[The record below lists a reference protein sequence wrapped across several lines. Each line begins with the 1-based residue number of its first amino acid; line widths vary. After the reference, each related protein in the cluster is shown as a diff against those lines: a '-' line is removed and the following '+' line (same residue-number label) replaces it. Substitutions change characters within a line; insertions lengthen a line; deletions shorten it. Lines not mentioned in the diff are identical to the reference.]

1 MAETTVLVVDDEESV
16 ATTIQEILKLDGH
29 TVTAVTSG
37 TEALR
42 LLGERQFDVVLTDLR
57 LADIDGVDVLKEVQR
72 TAPDTAAIMLTG
84 YASLESAVAAL
95 RSGAYDYLMKPS
107 DVEELRATVNRAIE
121 RRELRRRLVELEETD
136 RVKTQFL
143 SMASHEL
150 RTPLT
155 AVSGF
160 IQVARRRIIRAA
172 DRDDPAIDWKQEA
185 TRAAETLELA
195 QRQSRRLGR
204 LVDELLDVSRLQLG
218 RVELHPT
225 DLDLVAAM
233 RELIE
238 RMRLLTTTHTLEFET
253 DVESAPAVADRDR
266 IDQVFENL
274 IGNAMKYS
282 PAGGTVHVTLATQG
296 EEAEVTI
303 TDQGIGISPDEL
315 DRIFNLFYRSPDPR
329 AGHVGGL
336 GLGLYISREII
347 TRHGG
352 RLWAESD
359 ETGSTFHATMP
370 LRETATP
377 ETAAAASITGRGE
390 MPAITGR
397 GEASTG

>member
-16 ATTIQEILKLDGH
+16 ATTIKEILKLDGH

-57 LADIDGVDVLKEVQR
+57 LADIDGVDVLREVQR

-84 YASLESAVAAL
+84 YASLESAIAAL

-121 RRELRRRLVELEETD
+121 RRELRRRLLELEEID
-136 RVKTQFL
+136 RLKTQFL

-160 IQVARRRIIRAA
+160 IQVARRRITRAA
-172 DRDDPAIDWKQEA
+172 EHDDNGIDWKQEA

-204 LVDELLDVSRLQLG
+204 LIDELLDVSRLQLG

-225 DLDLVAAM
+225 EFDLVAATN
-233 RELIE
+233 ELIE
-238 RMRLLTTTHTLEFET
+238 RMRLLATTHTIDFET
-253 DVESAPAVADRDR
+253 EVESAPVEADRDR

-282 PAGGTVHVTLATQG
+282 PPGAVVRVRLTTRG
-296 EEAEVTI
+296 EEAEIAI
-303 TDQGIGISPDEL
+303 TDQGIGISHDEL

-352 RLWAESD
+352 RLWAESG
-359 ETGSTFHATMP
+359 EGGSTFHATLP
-370 LRETATP
+370 LRV
-377 ETAAAASITGRGE
+377 AASPDGAPEAITGRGE
-390 MPAITGR
+390 VPAITGR
-397 GEASTG
+397 GEVPKR

>member
-1 MAETTVLVVDDEESV
+1 MAEPTTVLVVDDEESV
-16 ATTIQEILKLDGH
+16 ATTIEAILRLDGH
-29 TVTAVTSG
+29 DVTAVTSG
-37 TEALR
+37 AEAIR
-42 LLGERQFDVVLTDLR
+42 LLNQRQFDVVLTDLR

-72 TAPDTAAIMLTG
+72 TAPETAAIMLTG

-121 RRELRRRLVELEETD
+121 RRELRRRLLELEEVD
-136 RVKTQFL
+136 RLKTQFL

-160 IQVARRRIIRAA
+160 IQVARRRVTRAA
-172 DRDDPAIDWKQEA
+172 EHDDPSIDWKQEA

-195 QRQSRRLGR
+195 QRQARRLGR

-218 RVELHPT
+218 RVELQPS
-225 DLDLVAAM
+225 DIELVGIL
-233 RELIE
+233 REVLE
-238 RMRLLTTTHTLEFET
+238 RMRLTTTMHTIELET
-253 DVESAPAVADRDR
+253 RVESAVIHADRDR

-274 IGNAMKYS
+274 IGNAVKYS
-282 PAGGTVHVTLATQG
+282 PSGGKVRVALVTKNG
-296 EEAEVTI
+296 EAEVAI
-303 TDQGIGISPDEL
+303 RDEGIGIASDEL
-315 DRIFNLFYRSPDPR
+315 ERVFNLFYRSPDPR

-336 GLGLYISREII
+336 GLGLYISREIV

-352 RLWAESD
+352 TLWAESD
-359 ETGSTFHATMP
+359 TKSGSTFHVSLP
-370 LRETATP
+370 LVVAESAPAVTAR
-377 ETAAAASITGRGE
+377 AAAPRG
-390 MPAITGR
+390 
-397 GEASTG
+397 

>member
-1 MAETTVLVVDDEESV
+1 MTIIPQTSVLVVDDEESV
-16 ATTIQEILKLDGH
+16 ATTIEAILKMDGH
-29 TVTAVTSG
+29 DVTAVTSG
-37 TEALR
+37 TEAVR
-42 LLGERQFDVVLTDLR
+42 LLNERQYDVVLTDLR
-57 LADIDGVDVLKEVQR
+57 LGDMDGVDILREVQR
-72 TAPDTAAIMLTG
+72 TSPDTAAIMLTG

-121 RRELRRRLVELEETD
+121 RRALRRRLLELEEVD
-136 RVKTQFL
+136 RLKTQFL

-160 IQVARRRIIRAA
+160 IQVARRRITRAA
-172 DRDDPAIDWKQEA
+172 ENDNGVDWKQEA

-218 RVELHPT
+218 RIELHQRQ
-225 DLDLVAAM
+225 LDLVSCV
-233 RELIE
+233 REVIE
-238 RMRLLTTTHTLEFET
+238 RMELLHTSHTFRLGTR
-253 DVESAPAVADRDR
+253 ADTAMVFADQDR

-274 IGNAMKYS
+274 IGNAVKYS
-282 PAGGTVHVTLATQG
+282 AAGGTVTVAIAVDGSEVHVS
-296 EEAEVTI
+296 I
-303 TDQGIGISPDEL
+303 SDQGIGISADEL
-315 DRIFNLFYRSPDPR
+315 DNVFNIFYRSPDPR

-336 GLGLYISREII
+336 GLGLYISREIA

-352 RLWAESD
+352 RLWAESGKN
-359 ETGSTFHATMP
+359 GSTFRIALPLATGP
-370 LRETATP
+370 EPAAVTTPGAAT
-377 ETAAAASITGRGE
+377 RG
-390 MPAITGR
+390 
-397 GEASTG
+397 

>member
-1 MAETTVLVVDDEESV
+1 MTVTPQTTVLVVDDEESV
-16 ATTIQEILKLDGH
+16 ATTIEAILKMDGH
-29 TVTAVTSG
+29 DVTAVTSG
-37 TEALR
+37 VMALR
-42 LLGERQFDVVLTDLR
+42 LLNERQYDVVLTDLR
-57 LADIDGVDVLKEVQR
+57 LGDMDGNEILKEVQR
-72 TAPDTAAIMLTG
+72 TSPDTAAIMLTG

-121 RRELRRRLVELEETD
+121 RRALRRRLLELEEVD
-136 RVKTQFL
+136 RLKTQFL

-160 IQVARRRIIRAA
+160 IQVARRRITRAA
-172 DRDDPAIDWKQEA
+172 ENDDGVDWKQEA

-218 RVELHPT
+218 RIELHQRE
-225 DLDLVAAM
+225 LDLVASLN
-233 RELIE
+233 EVID
-238 RMRLLTTTHTLEFET
+238 RMKLLHASHTFA
-253 DVESAPAVADRDR
+253 VENGAEKAVVFADQDR

-274 IGNAMKYS
+274 LGNAVKYS
-282 PAGGTVHVTLATQG
+282 PAGGTVTAKIDIGGSGAQVA
-296 EEAEVTI
+296 I
-303 TDQGIGISPDEL
+303 SDQGIGISSDEL
-315 DRIFNLFYRSPDPR
+315 ENVFNIFYRSPDPR

-336 GLGLYISREII
+336 GLGLYISREIV

-352 RLWAESD
+352 RLWAESGKS
-359 ETGSTFHATMP
+359 GSTFHVELP
-370 LRETATP
+370 LVTGAKPDSVTSP
-377 ETAAAASITGRGE
+377 AAVSRG
-390 MPAITGR
+390 
-397 GEASTG
+397 